1 MVRPRLRTNPRRR
14 ALRERG
20 GYSLIELIAV
30 MAIAGILA
38 AVAVPTL
45 GALNERRTNVA
56 ARLLLQDMLDARQY
70 AASFGRTVWI
80 EFDGMT
86 AWRIRLEDPDQP
98 GRANALPLV
107 DAGTGREHVVILG
120 SEPFQNVALVEV
132 DFDLQPRIGFDWR
145 GRPLTDDE
153 VWLVETGGATF
164 IGGVRVTVEPET
176 GHVRLLRP

>member
-1 MVRPRLRTNPRRR
+1 MVRSRLITNSRRR
-14 ALRERG
+14 ALQERG

-38 AVAVPTL
+38 VVAVPAL

-56 ARLLLQDMLDARQY
+56 ARLLLQDLLDTRQY
-70 AASFGRTVWI
+70 ATSLGRTVWI

-86 AWRIRLEDPDQP
+86 EWRIRLEDPDQP
-98 GRANALPLV
+98 GRASALPLV

-120 SEPFQNVALVEV
+120 SDPFQNVALTEV

-145 GRPLTDDE
+145 GRPLTDDD
-153 VWLVETGGATF
+153 VLLVETGGATF
-164 IGGVRVTVEPET
+164 IGGVQVTVEPET
-176 GHVRLLRP
+176 GHARLLKP